1 MLRFSTTCPTSD
13 AIKPAMHHPVSVPTS
28 PRSVTPP
35 ALGWH
40 HHHQHS
46 RVAPAKPFPVLSPPS
61 ANPEP
66 HARRPRPTSTGNVI
80 TALDGEF
87 TLAALTPRS
96 PLEQQSVLAWS
107 ASTTRANE
115 ARPTASILP
124 AAAVAAQDAEWT
136 RETIADAHDKLAATL
151 RLAQEWIV
159 GTAVNPNTRRLY
171 YQYTPALY
179 RRPLHSGRVLVNDPI
194 AELQSLVAF
203 QKLFSS
209 TGTNGSS
216 TQTLPLEFG
225 SGKDPAQL
233 RKQFQFT
240 VSSVLT
246 HYTSVLVQ
254 WPPGNGAGLII
265 SPLALQSPCTT
276 AHVGLLLR
284 SLFLHRHEL
293 EANSYGTRSDSGINN
308 PAQVA
313 AWIEGLATA
322 LHSRLRTVDGTDRFV
337 VDAYFFVDPRWPGH
351 PPPPPSGHRS
361 TRLVAPAYAAAA
373 GGYDTADDHPMSQS
387 MHALQ
392 ALAEHYAETKD
403 ARVGEVV
410 RAAASLVVQWAA
422 AVDDDE
428 DGATADE
435 VPQRLA
441 VATFAGTLACTTR
454 ASAES
459 HADMRA
465 RTAWTHLRVFAIT
478 QWSALLTAG
487 ALAGN
492 DAAYTTRELSVAAV
506 GLADVV
512 ALVDDDV
519 GKQAFLDPWA
529 AVVGALT
536 KRQVVRG
543 AAGDRLALG
552 GFAAAPLNEPAR
564 LAASEGVD
572 AAAAA
577 ATQRVEDT
585 AWAIRAVQRAV
596 EVLER
601 AVVGDNVGAA
611 LVARAI
617 VLAGRVGGAL

>member
-13 AIKPAMHHPVSVPTS
+13 AIKPAMHRPVSVPTS
-28 PRSVTPP
+28 PRSLTPP

-40 HHHQHS
+40 HHHNHH

-61 ANPEP
+61 AIPEP
-66 HARRPRPTSTGNVI
+66 HARRPRPASTGNVI

-107 ASTTRANE
+107 ASTLRAID

-124 AAAVAAQDAEWT
+124 EAAVAAQDAEWT
-136 RETIADAHDKLAATL
+136 RDTIADVHDKLAATL
-151 RLAQEWIV
+151 RLAKEWIV

-203 QKLFSS
+203 QELFSP
-209 TGTNGSS
+209 TNANGSPS
-216 TQTLPLEFG
+216 HTLPLEIG
-225 SGKDPAQL
+225 AGKDSTQL
-233 RKQFQFT
+233 RKQFQYT

-254 WPPGNGAGLII
+254 WPPGNGTGLII

-284 SLFLHRHEL
+284 SLLLHCREL
-293 EANSYGTRSDSGINN
+293 EADGHGTNSGGGINN

-361 TRLVAPAYAAAA
+361 TRLVAPAYAAAQ
-373 GGYDTADDHPMSQS
+373 GGYDADDHPMSQS

-392 ALAEHYAETKD
+392 ALAEYYAETKNSH
-403 ARVGEVV
+403 VGEVV

-422 AVDDDE
+422 AVVDDE
-428 DGATADE
+428 DDATADE

-441 VATFAGTLACTTR
+441 VATFAGTLARATR
-454 ASAES
+454 AGAES
-459 HADMRA
+459 HADMRV
-465 RTAWTHLRVFAIT
+465 RNAWTHLRAFAVT
-478 QWSALLTAG
+478 QWSALLAAG
-487 ALAGN
+487 GLAGN

-512 ALVDDDV
+512 WLVDDES

-529 AVVGALT
+529 AVVSALT

-552 GFAAAPLNEPAR
+552 GFAAAPLNETAR
-564 LAASEGVD
+564 IAASEGVD

-585 AWAIRAVQRAV
+585 AWAVRAVRRAV

-601 AVVGDNVGAA
+601 AVAGDDTGAA
-611 LVARAI
+611 LVARAV

>member
-1 MLRFSTTCPTSD
+1 
-13 AIKPAMHHPVSVPTS
+13 MHRPVSVPTS
-28 PRSVTPP
+28 PRSMTPP

-40 HHHQHS
+40 HHHNHH
-46 RVAPAKPFPVLSPPS
+46 RVAPAKSFPVLSPPS
-61 ANPEP
+61 ATPEP
-66 HARRPRPTSTGNVI
+66 HVRRPRPASTGNVI

-107 ASTTRANE
+107 ASTVRAIGS
-115 ARPTASILP
+115 RPTASILP

-136 RETIADAHDKLAATL
+136 RDTIADAHDKLAATL
-151 RLAQEWIV
+151 LLAKEWIV

-203 QKLFSS
+203 QELYS
-209 TGTNGSS
+209 TNTNGVS
-216 TQTLPLEFG
+216 TQTLPLEVG
-225 SGKDPAQL
+225 AGKDPAQL

-254 WPPGNGAGLII
+254 WPPGNGTGLII
-265 SPLALQSPCTT
+265 SPLALQAPCTT

-284 SLFLHRHEL
+284 SLLLHRHEL
-293 EANSYGTRSDSGINN
+293 GGNGHSTNGGGGVNN
-308 PAQVA
+308 LAQVG
-313 AWIEGLATA
+313 AWIEGLAAA
-322 LHSRLRTVDGTDRFV
+322 LHSRLRAIDGTDRFV

-361 TRLVAPAYAAAA
+361 TRLVTPAYAAAQ
-373 GGYDTADDHPMSQS
+373 GGHDSDDHPMSQS

-392 ALAEHYAETKD
+392 ALAEHYAETKN

-422 AVDDDE
+422 AVVDDE
-428 DGATADE
+428 DDAIADE

-441 VATFAGTLACTTR
+441 VAAFAGTLARTAR
-454 ASAES
+454 AGAET
-459 HADMRA
+459 HVDMRA
-465 RTAWTHLRVFAIT
+465 RNAWTHLRAFAVT
-478 QWSALLTAG
+478 QWSALLGAG
-487 ALAGN
+487 VLAGN

-506 GLADVV
+506 GLADLV
-512 ALVDDDV
+512 ALVDDDS

-564 LAASEGVD
+564 LAAAEGAD

-585 AWAIRAVQRAV
+585 AWAVCAVQRAV
-596 EVLER
+596 EVLQR
-601 AVVGDNVGAA
+601 AVAGNDTVAA
-611 LVARAI
+611 LVARAV
-617 VLAGRVGGAL
+617 VLAGRIGGAL